1 MPKLNKKQIE
11 NELRG
16 KIAKQYA
23 AKVAKLEEEINRLR
37 EANAEY
43 RKRAH
48 QAEQE
53 KLEMQDK
60 LNQYEDWNRRLQE
73 FMDMSD
79 EDRTAYVEN
88 LKRTKELDDAIRRF
102 GFYGKMLGTL
112 FV

>member
-1 MPKLNKKQIE
+1 MTKLNKKEIE
-11 NELRG
+11 NQLRG
-16 KIAKQYA
+16 KIAKQYTE
-23 AKVAKLEEEINRLR
+23 KIAKLEDEINRLY

-43 RKRAH
+43 RRRAY

-79 EDRTAYVEN
+79 DDRKTYVKN
-88 LKRTKELDDAIRRF
+88 LKKTDELNKAIERF
-102 GFYGKMLGTL
+102 GFYGKMLSRV
-112 FV
+112 FI

>member
-16 KIAKQYA
+16 KIVKQYTE
-23 AKVAKLEEEINRLR
+23 KVAKLEDEINHLH
-37 EANAEY
+37 EANVEY
-43 RKRAH
+43 RSRAY

-60 LNQYEDWNRRLQE
+60 LKQYEDWNRRLQE

-79 EDRTAYVEN
+79 DDRKAYVEN
-88 LKRTKELDDAIRRF
+88 LKKTDELNKAIERF
-102 GFYGKMLGTL
+102 GFYGKMLSRV
-112 FV
+112 FI